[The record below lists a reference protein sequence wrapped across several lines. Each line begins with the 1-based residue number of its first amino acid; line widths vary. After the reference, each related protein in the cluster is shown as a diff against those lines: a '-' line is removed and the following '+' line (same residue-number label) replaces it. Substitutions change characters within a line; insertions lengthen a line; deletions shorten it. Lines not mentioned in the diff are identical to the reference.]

1 MKVTQVENQAMVAG
15 FVMFCIM
22 AIAGYVMMGPNYVDS
37 NLVFV
42 DALFSTL
49 SATCTLGAIMVSRV
63 VAKHYAKVPEGE
75 SNPENYYVLFRA
87 SLLVLVLLLAL
98 VGAAETLVL
107 LYGGATVSLPNA
119 DLFAMYFLGIGL
131 FYCVLWF
138 LYARA
143 NRKVNG
149 QSSLLTAET
158 LNAKVNAF
166 LLIGVMFIYIAVIN
180 IQAISSI
187 SIGQSSIGA
196 MADNLILLVI
206 IAVISPEPIKLAKS
220 ALKQLRT
227 NKTMVSI
234 TGHKA

>member
-1 MKVTQVENQAMVAG
+1 MKVAQIENTAMLAG
-15 FVMFCIM
+15 FVMFSIM
-22 AIAGYVMMGPNYVDS
+22 AAAGYIMMGPSYVDS

-49 SATCTLGAIMVSRV
+49 SAICTFGAIIVSRT
-63 VAKHYAKVPEGE
+63 VAKHYSHMPEGE

-98 VGAAETLVL
+98 AGAVDTLTL
-107 LYGGATVSLPNA
+107 LYGGQTVSLPNA
-119 DLFAMYFLGIGL
+119 ELFAMYFLGIGL

-166 LLIGVMFIYIAVIN
+166 LLVGVMLIYIAVIS
-180 IQAISSI
+180 IEAISNI
-187 SIGQSSIGA
+187 PVGLSSVGA
-196 MADNLILLVI
+196 MADNLILLI
-206 IAVISPEPIKLAKS
+206 IVAVITPEPIKLAKS
-220 ALKQLRT
+220 AIKQLRA
-227 NKTMVSI
+227 NKAMASAV
-234 TGHKA
+234 GHKA